1 MGETGL
7 RGNATSQRTASRA
20 KPLGLFV
27 GGGIVLIVIAILLL
41 RPYSRLERIAAEAFI
56 RHAPRGA
63 TVGGVSVTFPFNI
76 VLTNLTV
83 PIQAQGRNQ
92 IIEVKELSGKISLLS
107 LFSGELKIGMNSDF
121 FGGTLWLDIDTAT
134 PSGSGFSTAYRVA
147 FDARARGVDLAL
159 LSEFLKLDFDV
170 SGFCDADIEGEVGGN
185 DIRSLS
191 GRALAIGRK
200 IRVSSIDLGALATP
214 ANTDVDFKARLAAQE
229 GTISIDALQLNGSAY
244 DLKGKGT
251 VHLSEPLDQS
261 AIECSFS
268 TVFKQLPTINDQA
281 LADAGAEYLLDALVD
296 SEAEIFFTLTG
307 VAGRP
312 ELKLDPSSSIG
323 ALLRKN
329 SR

>member
-7 RGNATSQRTASRA
+7 RGKATSQRTAGRA
-20 KPLGLFV
+20 KTLGLFV
-27 GGGIVLIVIAILLL
+27 GGCIVLIVIAILLL
-41 RPYSRLERIAAEAFI
+41 RPYSRLERIAADAFN

-76 VLTNLTV
+76 VLTDLAV
-83 PIQAQGRNQ
+83 PIRAKGRNQ
-92 IIEVKELSGKISLLS
+92 IIEVKELSGKISILS
-107 LFSGELKIGMNSDF
+107 LFSGELKVGMNGDF

-134 PSGSGFSTAYRVA
+134 PSGSGFTTASQVA
-147 FDARARGVDLAL
+147 FDARARGVDMSR
-159 LSEFLKLDFDV
+159 LSEFLELDFDG
-170 SGFCDADIEGEVGGN
+170 SGFCDADIEGEVEAN

-200 IRVSSIDLGALATP
+200 IRVSSIDLGALALP
-214 ANTDVDFKARLAAQE
+214 ANTDVDLKTRLAAQE
-229 GTISIDALQLNGSAY
+229 GKILIDALQSRGSAY

-251 VHLSEPLDQS
+251 VHLSEPLEQS

-268 TVFKQLPTINDQA
+268 TVFKQPPTINDQS
-281 LADAGAEYLLDALVD
+281 LADAGAEYVLEALVD
-296 SEAEIFFTLTG
+296 SEAEVFFTLTG

-323 ALLRKN
+323 ALLRR
-329 SR
+329 SGR